1 MWASHLTSAV
11 PCRQTIRMATV
22 IPKHQLLTQYQYSF
36 IYRIADTE
44 QHRSQQTE
52 PESSYR
58 RLEQGQRRYQHFCH
72 LCLSTNSFNEELAK
86 VAHNQVELSREQ
98 LELKEAYFKMGKHLK
113 PKSMKPAH
121 ASHKTK
127 CQQYRLTITIS

>member
-1 MWASHLTSAV
+1 MKKQIIIALATLTALPAV
-11 PCRQTIRMATV
+11 SQEKWDLRKCIDYA
-22 IPKHQLLTQYQYSF
+22 IEHNLSIKQLLTQYQYSF

-72 LCLSTNSFNEELAK
+72 LCLSTNSF
-86 VAHNQVELSREQ
+86 
-98 LELKEAYFKMGKHLK
+98 
-113 PKSMKPAH
+113 
-121 ASHKTK
+121 
-127 CQQYRLTITIS
+127 